1 LNDAAGKIYRILVV
15 DDDRNLLKTVQF
27 ALSRAPEFKCE
38 VVTASNADRAKK
50 KLEKQHFDLV
60 LSDYMMPGMNG
71 IGLLLFVKDKYPK
84 TARMILTAY
93 ADIDVIL
100 KAVENAGVHGFV
112 EKPWGKGALTSAV
125 DKVLKEVVG

>member
-1 LNDAAGKIYRILVV
+1 MQEANERIYKILAV
-15 DDDRNLLKTVQF
+15 DDDRTLLKTVQF
-27 ALSRAPEFKCE
+27 ALSRAPEFKCQ
-38 VVTASNADRAKK
+38 VVTAPNADEAKK
-50 KLEKQHFDLV
+50 ELEKQHFDLV
-60 LSDYMMPGMNG
+60 LSDYMMPGSNG
-71 IGLLLFVKDKYPK
+71 IALLLFVKDKYPK

-125 DKVLKEVVG
+125 DKVLKEVIG